1 MFYIQEHVSIWRFHF
16 LSLTVCTLIGSSVA
30 WLIGWSMILEFT
42 LGGAAVARG
51 ISPNVVQCL
60 D

>member
-1 MFYIQEHVSIWRFHF
+1 MSMSHLEIS
-16 LSLTVCTLIGSSVA
+16 LSLTLCTLIGSSVA

-51 ISPNVVQCL
+51 ISPNVVWCF
-60 D
+60 DYI